1 MTDTE
6 CMSQH
11 SFLKF
16 LQVWKGDIRIP
27 IEAVKE
33 FLPLINL
40 QSKDL
45 VEGTFD
51 VPLSVI
57 FLLVTDA
64 MSPPA
69 HD

>member
-1 MTDTE
+1 
-6 CMSQH
+6 MSQR
-11 SFLKF
+11 SFLKS
-16 LQVWKGDIRIP
+16 LQVWKGDIRVP

-45 VEGTFD
+45 GDGTFN
-51 VPLSVI
+51 VPLSAI